1 MEYFNTYK
9 SPLGTI
15 YILSDEESLTGL
27 YFQSQIKEQNLLN
40 EQFIVSNSYKNSNN
54 KVIINPHISKNYTNI
69 ANTKDLESVA
79 KNIKKNNISKNFINQ
94 TSQNNIKKV
103 FQNQVK
109 EKIQNYSTIEATH
122 DRNKV
127 KAPQNLSIFEST
139 KMWLDMYFDNQIPSF
154 TPPLK
159 AAGSSFALSIW
170 EILLK
175 IPYGKSSTYGAIAK
189 IIATQR
195 GLKKMSAQAVGG
207 AVGANPIAI
216 IIPCHRVIGSN
227 GALTGYAGGLDIKKK
242 LLEIEGFKL

>member
-1 MEYFNTYK
+1 MHNR
-9 SPLGTI
+9 
-15 YILSDEESLTGL
+15 
-27 YFQSQIKEQNLLN
+27 
-40 EQFIVSNSYKNSNN
+40 NN
-54 KVIINPHISKNYTNI
+54 
-69 ANTKDLESVA
+69 
-79 KNIKKNNISKNFINQ
+79 
-94 TSQNNIKKV
+94 
-103 FQNQVK
+103 
-109 EKIQNYSTIEATH
+109 
-122 DRNKV
+122 V
-127 KAPQNLSIFEST
+127 KALQNFSIFENT
-139 KMWLDMYFDNQIPSF
+139 KMWLDIYFDNQIPPF

-159 AAGSSFALSIW
+159 ATGSSFALSVW

-227 GALTGYAGGLDIKKK
+227 GTLTGYAGGLDIKKK